1 MHRAQ
6 EAQLIAASGYIE
18 TPSGDQNRRFWI
30 IRTRWNTPFSV
41 FQDIVQKLPADGT
54 LLTPESIPWQ
64 TYSALLSDA
73 EVEEMKNNPIVLNMK
88 IDQGGQTID
97 LQQEL
102 EYGVKRELREILKA
116 VAGADSSG
124 ISQQARKIISGY
136 MEKGTGQFPWESISE
151 IDLDMVH
158 SEIAIKAGN
167 EGYLNW
173 LWKDNWY
180 RTRNSR
186 ITYLLSGISTP
197 EIP

>member
-6 EAQLIAASGYIE
+6 EAQLITASSYIE

-30 IRTRWNTPFSV
+30 IRTRWNTPFSA
-41 FQDIVQKLPADGT
+41 FQDIVQKLPAGGT

-73 EVEEMKNNPIVLNMK
+73 EVEEMENNPIVLNMK

-124 ISQQARKIISGY
+124 ISQQARKIISGH
-136 MEKGTGQFPWESISE
+136 M
-151 IDLDMVH
+151 
-158 SEIAIKAGN
+158 
-167 EGYLNW
+167 
-173 LWKDNWY
+173 
-180 RTRNSR
+180 
-186 ITYLLSGISTP
+186 
-197 EIP
+197 